1 MTAGNE
7 NLVLALVDLGLNIS
21 KGSTSYYYALS
32 EASFWSLDFLNIS
45 HSFVRELYL
54 LIWTSR
60 GHSCCISVSSLAGLM
75 FHSRLLYSELYLC
88 IFQFGL
94 SILCKTEPSFVS
106 QSRGKLILGR
116 PSYFEPQ
123 FLVTTWCLGAGE
135 LGRELSFFISL
146 LDCWQK
152 FVFEFVKTC
161 SISGALVI
169 WQCFYFSHIF
179 YEVAMPG
186 IMI

>member
-1 MTAGNE
+1 MA
-7 NLVLALVDLGLNIS
+7 I
-21 KGSTSYYYALS
+21 
-32 EASFWSLDFLNIS
+32 FWSYDYLNIS
-45 HSFVRELYL
+45 HSFVRESNL
-54 LIWTSR
+54 LMCTLI
-60 GHSCCISVSSLAGLM
+60 GHSFGISCSCSAGLM

-123 FLVTTWCLGAGE
+123 FLVTACCLGAGE
-135 LGRELSFFISL
+135 LGRELSFLISL
-146 LDCWQK
+146 LDLWQK
-152 FVFEFVKTC
+152 FELESVNTC